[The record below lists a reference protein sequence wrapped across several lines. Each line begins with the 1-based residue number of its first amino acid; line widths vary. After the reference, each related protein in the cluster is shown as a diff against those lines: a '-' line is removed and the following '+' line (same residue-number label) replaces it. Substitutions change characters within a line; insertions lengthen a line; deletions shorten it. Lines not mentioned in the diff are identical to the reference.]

1 MRRYCI
7 FLLVFY
13 QILLT
18 YHHVCGQNSEQFLF
32 VTKDPDI
39 FTRRPSSVIN
49 NLSRRNFIS
58 DEDDKISSFLER
70 SKRDTKNSI
79 PFSLDNSQGKNISTI
94 VSIGRVE
101 SKIHENKL
109 FVMVF

>member
-18 YHHVCGQNSEQFLF
+18 YHNVCGQKSEQFLF

-39 FTRRPSSVIN
+39 FTRRSSSVIN
-49 NLSRRNFIS
+49 NLSQRNFNS
-58 DEDDKISSFLER
+58 DKISSVLER
-70 SKRDTKNSI
+70 SKRDTKNNI

-94 VSIGRVE
+94 VSILGYKWMVRC
-101 SKIHENKL
+101 SKKP
-109 FVMVF
+109 